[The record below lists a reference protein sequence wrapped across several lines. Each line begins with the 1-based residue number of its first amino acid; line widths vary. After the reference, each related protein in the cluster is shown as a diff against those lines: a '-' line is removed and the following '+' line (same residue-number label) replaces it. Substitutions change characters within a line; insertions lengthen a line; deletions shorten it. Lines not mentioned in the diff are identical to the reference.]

1 MKILFSAY
9 FILIYSLGFSQN
21 SIPNNHQ
28 KEGIINIVSY
38 EEMPITNIEAIEK
51 SVPKEYQE
59 MTKNLKQVPKYYDL
73 LFNDTEALYKK
84 SEKKAEAP
92 EDLTA
97 GNIRMKETVIS
108 VGGISEMYKNFKTN
122 SSLASRSILD
132 KVFLV
137 QENLQKI
144 EWTLINET
152 KTIGNLECKKAQ
164 AKIGDFMIEAW
175 YAPSIPTMAG
185 PSVYWGLPGLII
197 ELKTKTQH
205 YMATQIK
212 ENTAGTITMP
222 TKGKKISP
230 EEFTKLVSKS
240 TDDYIK
246 GMSPTITNTN

>member
-9 FILIYSLGFSQN
+9 LILIYSLGFAQN
-21 SIPNNHQ
+21 SIQNNQ

-38 EEMPITNIEAIEK
+38 EELPLTDVESIEK
-51 SVPKEYQE
+51 NVPKEYQE
-59 MTKNLKQVPKYYDL
+59 MTKKLKKAPKYYEL
-73 LFNDTEALYKK
+73 TFNGTEALYRKT
-84 SEKKAEAP
+84 EKKAP
-92 EDLTA
+92 VTEDLTA
-97 GNIRMKETVIS
+97 GNIRMKETVITLS
-108 VGGISEMYKNFKTN
+108 GVSEMYKNFKTN
-122 SSLASRSILD
+122 TSVATRTILD
-132 KVFLV
+132 KEFLV
-137 QENLQKI
+137 SENLQNI

-152 KTIGNLECKKAQ
+152 KTIGNLECKKAE
-164 AKIGDFMIEAW
+164 KKNGNDITEAW

-185 PSVYWGLPGLII
+185 PSVYWGLPGLIV
-197 ELKTKTQH
+197 ELKSKTQH

-246 GMSPTITNTN
+246 GMPPTITNMN